1 MKNVFNRFFPQKST
15 KEGEE
20 IITTELISLT
30 PVLRQKNLAE
40 TARKNYATELLDTY
54 SGFGTYYLKKNIKA
68 TIKSANIQNEM
79 YNIARCLP
87 LLQNF
92 IDSISMIYASQ
103 PSRKFYIDGK
113 VICKEEESRDP
124 EKFLVNPRLYETL
137 CELYNDKVLN
147 SVKQAEKNT
156 NLLSTSIYKVITEG
170 GKIRLLFIPND
181 TCQVNKDVEDNT
193 KAKQISYI
201 QNVENLIAG
210 KVSTFYKTENWTAYQ
225 KIIVDNFALNQKVSE
240 SEPTDNFAS
249 NEYEKLFGTRQAGDI
264 FAPFVV
270 FRSSGDYTD
279 FWDIKDADITDF
291 IKSIN
296 MSLTELRYLEKFT
309 SFSLK
314 YAINLKLP
322 ENGVMDATGF
332 LDLSVA
338 NNNVPGMDS
347 GKNWDIGEFENKGR
361 IDELIRSIIFNMKM
375 LYSLYDIPLDA
386 LVSTNSKASAESKQE
401 DAKKLNSA
409 INAQRDIWQ
418 LNEQNL
424 FKVMCAVHNR
434 DNDYKI
440 PKGVELLVDF
450 DEKESVAKT
459 QEEWLIEIQN
469 NVRTYIDWLSELNPD
484 LDRDELM
491 RLFEEN
497 KSINSDEKE
506 DSMELMGKE
515 MIDEDSNNKQNNTED
530 NGTNPSNQQ
539 FD

>member
-1 MKNVFNRFFPQKST
+1 MTNISDGFLPQEST
-15 KEGEE
+15 KQGGKV
-20 IITTELISLT
+20 ITTELISLT

-40 TARKNYATELLDTY
+40 ATRKNYATELLDTY
-54 SGFGTYYLKKNIKA
+54 SGFGAYYLKKYIRSTIKNANIK
-68 TIKSANIQNEM
+68 TEM

-87 LLQNF
+87 LLQKF
-92 IDSISMIYASQ
+92 IDSVSRIYASQ

-113 VICKEEESRDP
+113 VICKEEDRNRDS

-137 CELYNDKVLN
+137 CELYNDKVIN
-147 SVKQAEKNT
+147 SIKQAEKNT

-181 TCQVNKDVEDNT
+181 TCQVNGDAEDNT

-210 KVSTFYKTENWTAYQ
+210 KASTFYKTENWTAYQ
-225 KIIVDNFALNQKVSE
+225 KVFVDNFALNQKVSQ
-240 SEPTDNFAS
+240 SEPSENLAS
-249 NEYEKLFGTRQAGDI
+249 NEYEKLFDTRQAGDI

-279 FWDIKDADITDF
+279 FWDIKDTDIIDF

-296 MSLTELRYLEKFT
+296 MSITELRYLEKFT

-314 YAINLKLP
+314 YGINLKLP

-332 LDLSVA
+332 LDLSIA
-338 NNNVPGMDS
+338 NNNVPGMDA
-347 GKNWDIGEFENKGR
+347 GKNWDIGEFENRGR
-361 IDELIRSIIFNMKM
+361 IDEIIRSIIFNVKM

-401 DAKKLNSA
+401 DTKELYST

-424 FKVMCAVHNR
+424 FRVMCAVHNR
-434 DNDYKI
+434 DNEYKI
-440 PKGVELLVDF
+440 PKGVELMVDF

-459 QEEWLIEIQN
+459 QEEWLVEIQN
-469 NVRTYIDWLSELNPD
+469 NVRTYIDWLAELNPD
-484 LDRDELM
+484 LDRDELV

-497 KSINSDEKE
+497 KSINSDKKE
-506 DSMELMGKE
+506 DSMELMGEE
-515 MIDEDSNNKQNNTED
+515 MTNEEDSNNNQQED

-539 FD
+539 PS